1 MHLRSSLKKLTFA
14 GVSIAPIFLAALFL
28 HAQQPGQQPAG
39 KQAETPDTGDAT
51 FTSET
56 RLVQLPV
63 TVSDKNGHLVTNLP
77 QSAFQVFENGVPQTI
92 KLFKPEDVPISL
104 VLIIDNSGS
113 MREKRTSVES
123 AALTLVRDS
132 NKLDEVAVVNFN
144 DEPYLDA
151 EFTSDIAVMEQG
163 LTKIDSRGGTAMRD
177 AIRVSVD
184 HLKDK
189 AKRDKRVI
197 LVVTDGNDNASTMT
211 LDALVRLAQQD
222 DVLIYAIGLLTEE
235 EKREAGKAKR
245 ALNTLTESTGG
256 LVFYPKEV
264 SEVEKI
270 AHEVAADIRHQYT
283 IGYTPTNTA
292 LDGTFRPVKVTVK
305 APGSPVA
312 RTRSGYYATKDS
324 GKGVKNTSSFLPPTN
339 ADGHP

>member
-1 MHLRSSLKKLTFA
+1 MRLRNDLKKSTLA
-14 GVSIAPIFLAALFL
+14 GVVIAAPIFLIALSL
-28 HAQQPGQQPAG
+28 HAQQGG
-39 KQAETPDTGDAT
+39 KQAETSDTGDAT

-56 RLVQLPV
+56 RLVELPV

-77 QSAFQVFENGVPQTI
+77 QTAFQVFENGVQQTI

-104 VLIIDNSGS
+104 MLVIDNSGS

-151 EFTSDIAVMEQG
+151 DFTNDISVMEQG

-189 AKRDKRVI
+189 AQRDKKVI
-197 LVVTDGNDNASTMT
+197 LVVTDGNDNASMMT
-211 LDALVRLAQQD
+211 LDALVRLAQED
-222 DVLIYAIGLLTEE
+222 DVLIYAIGLLSEE
-235 EKREAGKAKR
+235 EKKEAGKAKR
-245 ALNTLTESTGG
+245 ALNILTENTGG

-305 APGSPVA
+305 APGNPVA
-312 RTRSGYYATKDS
+312 RTRSGYYATKD
-324 GKGVKNTSSFLPPTN
+324 KVVRTILKPPSKSP
-339 ADGHP
+339 ADEHK